1 MERTKPKK
9 KKSVV
14 VDFIKAL
21 SEKSAKEF
29 EQDIISG
36 KLYDEL
42 KPKKKND
49 NKVIILTE

>member
-1 MERTKPKK
+1 MIETKRTKPK

-29 EQDIISG
+29 QDDISTN
-36 KLYDEL
+36 KLYEEM
-42 KPKKKND
+42 KPKKTNEK
-49 NKVIILTE
+49 K